1 MLPTIKKDPKG
12 SLLSKASLFMR
23 KIIHPIREL
32 TSNIKLS
39 DTGPKILP
47 IAPNKIKSPPPIP
60 SFFRNNL

>member
-1 MLPTIKKDPKG
+1 MLPRIKKDPNG
-12 SLLSKASLFMR
+12 SLLSKPSLFMR
-23 KIIHPIREL
+23 KKIHPISEL

-60 SFFRNNL
+60 SFFRINL